1 MRHTRQNARFRAITI
16 TAAVAAALLAPG
28 ASKAAPRMCDPA
40 STPTVYLV
48 NYAHLDTQWRWSYR
62 GSIDNYI
69 ADTMFDN
76 FRNFSKYPNYRFN
89 FTGSLRYAMMKEYYP
104 KDYEKVKEHIAA
116 GRWFVSG
123 SSVDETDV
131 NAPSPESLTRNILYG
146 NLFFKNE
153 FGKIS
158 EDYMLPDCFGFPASM
173 PSVLAH
179 AGLKGFSTQKLTWGS
194 AVGIP
199 FNVGKW
205 IGPDGRHIIAALNP
219 GAYVSSLREDL
230 SKSNDWLERA
240 RKNGEKTGFA
250 ADFKYVGVG
259 DRGGAVDEESAS
271 WINKSVEG
279 DGPLCVKA
287 QASDDIFKDMKPEHI
302 AKLPTF
308 KGDMLLTEHSAG
320 SITSQAYM
328 KRWNRKNELLA
339 DGAERA
345 SLIAD
350 WLGSIKYPT
359 LRLRGVWHKILGL
372 QMHDILP
379 GTAIPEAYEYSWNDA
394 VIGLNTSASILTAAA
409 GPAAMMLDTEVQG
422 EPVIVFNPLSAERED
437 LVRAKVGFGA
447 SVPAAARVFGPDGA
461 EVPSQIVGRS
471 GAEIE
476 VMFLAKVPS
485 VGYAVFDVRAAEAP
499 SAIQTGLSVTNNT
512 LENKRFKAT
521 LDSNGDVASLF
532 DKANGR
538 EVLSA
543 PARLEMMEDTPR
555 EWPAWNIDWS
565 DWSKPPKDAVKGPAE
580 IKIIETGPARVA
592 LEVTRHH
599 GFSTF
604 KQVISL
610 AAGGSGDKLEFDTTL
625 DWREKETTL
634 KAAFP
639 LTAARDSASYNLKL
653 GVVDRA
659 NNNEK
664 KYEVPHHEW
673 FDLTDASGDYGMAV
687 LEDSKYASDKPADNV
702 IRLTLVRTP
711 GCFSYCDQATQ
722 DMGRHRLLYA
732 MAPHKGGWREGG
744 VHWQAARLN
753 EPLLAFTSGKRT
765 GALGRSFSFMNV
777 GSSQVIVRAL
787 KMAEESDRIIVRLQ
801 ELDGKLA
808 QGVAVSFAA
817 PIIDAMEVDGQERE
831 IGAAKVANGA
841 LTVDMEPFIMRT
853 FAVKI
858 GASRSTAPQPKSV
871 PLDLPLNFAAATKD
885 GEKND
890 SGFDGSGLSYS
901 ADMLPGELN
910 VDGVSFKM
918 EAGGAGKMNAVAC
931 EGQSIALPK
940 GKYDKVYILAAA
952 TEDGVTGA
960 FKAGASSVSVGVQKW
975 NGFIGQWDNRIWKND
990 REIYGLKPAFIKRDP
1005 VAWFASHLHNRDG
1018 SNVSYNFTYIY
1029 KYAINL
1035 NADSVALQ
1043 LPNDPR
1049 IKIFAATAVE
1059 GVSDVASPAFPL
1071 YDVFEPPQED
1081 YPALSPAPGEH
1092 KDTVFVH
1099 INHPWYSQYD
1109 TLRFSVGGDV
1119 TENSQT
1125 FRSPIMV
1132 TDRATVYAR
1141 SYGKDGKT
1149 SKVARGE
1156 YVVNDVTPPG
1166 VKSVE
1171 AFDLAPAALVR
1182 FTEPVE
1188 KKSAETASNYS
1199 LESGL
1204 TVTAA
1209 SLSEDALSA
1218 TLTLSA
1224 PPAVNTNYILKAVSI
1239 KDRSPNAN
1247 VIKEP
1252 VSFKFATI
1260 SPAYYLKIR
1269 TKDISYS
1276 LGVPGISRDYS
1287 LAGSP
1292 MAAGGIFGLAL
1303 RLKGE
1308 GDYIVIN
1315 DRAELNPSE
1324 AVTVAAWVNP
1334 RDWDSDRIILQKSGG
1349 DGQYRLG
1356 ARGGKLS
1363 FAISGVGEAGGAL
1376 PAPKE
1381 WSHVAAT
1388 YDGWTMRLFVN
1399 GNLVDEKPAV
1409 GAVPFNGGPL
1419 YIGSKGKD
1427 SALGDFFKGEM
1438 DKVTVWGAALP
1449 AEHIA
1454 RLAAKE

>member
-1 MRHTRQNARFRAITI
+1 MKKTRQNARLAAITM
-16 TAAVAAALLAPG
+16 AAVAALVCG
-28 ASKAAPRMCDPA
+28 ASAKAAPRMCDPA

-62 GSIDNYI
+62 DSIDNYI

-76 FRNFSKYPNYRFN
+76 FRNFAKFPNYRFN
-89 FTGSLRYAMMKEYYP
+89 FTGSLRYEMMKEYYP
-104 KDYEKVKEHIAA
+104 EDYEKVKEHIAA

-230 SKSNDWLERA
+230 SISDYWLERA
-240 RKNGEKTGFA
+240 RKNGEATGFA

-271 WINKSVEG
+271 WINKSVDGE
-279 DGPLCVKA
+279 GPLCVSA
-287 QASDDIFKDMKPEHI
+287 RASDDIFKDMKPEHI
-302 AKLPTF
+302 DKLPTF

-350 WLGSIKYPT
+350 WLGPIKYPT
-359 LRLRGVWHKILGL
+359 LRLRGLWHKILGL

-394 VIGLNTSASILTAAA
+394 VIGLNTSASILTSAA
-409 GPAAMMLDTEVQG
+409 GAATGMLDTNVQG
-422 EPVIVFNPLSAERED
+422 VPVVVFNPLSAERED
-437 LVRAKVGFGA
+437 LVRAKADFVSA
-447 SVPAAARVFGPDGA
+447 APAAARVFGPDGA

-476 VMFLAKVPS
+476 VLFLAKVPS
-485 VGYAVFDVRAAEAP
+485 LGYAVYDVRAAEEP
-499 SAIQTGLSVTNNT
+499 STIQTGLSVSEKTIENN
-512 LENKRFKAT
+512 RFRAT
-521 LDSNGDVASLF
+521 LDANGDVASLY

-565 DWSKPPKDAVKGPAE
+565 DWSKPPKDAVKGPADVKVLE
-580 IKIIETGPARVA
+580 KGPARVA
-592 LEVTRHH
+592 LEVTRRH

-610 AAGGSGDKLEFDTTL
+610 AAGSPGDRLEFDTTL

-653 GVVDRA
+653 GVVDRS

-687 LEDSKYASDKPADNV
+687 LEDSKYASDKPSDNV

-732 MAPHKGGWREGG
+732 MAPHKGDWREGG

-753 EPLLAFTSGKRT
+753 QPLLPFRSAKRKGT
-765 GALGRSFSFMNV
+765 LGRSFSFMNV
-777 GSSQVIVRAL
+777 SSAQVAVRAL
-787 KMAEESDRIIVRLQ
+787 KKAEESDWIIVRLQ
-801 ELDGKLA
+801 ELDGKPA
-808 QGVAVSFAA
+808 PGVAVSFAA
-817 PIIDAMEVDGQERE
+817 PVIEAKEVDGQERE
-831 IGAAKVANGA
+831 IGAAKISSGA
-841 LTVDMEPFIMRT
+841 LSVDMEPFIMRT

-858 GASRSTAPQPKSV
+858 GAPGSTAPQPKSV
-871 PLDLPLNFAAATKD
+871 PLELPHNFAAATKD
-885 GEKND
+885 REKND
-890 SGFDGSGLSYS
+890 AGFDGAGLSYS
-901 ADMLPGELN
+901 ADMLPGELT
-910 VDGVSFKM
+910 VDGAPFKLA
-918 EAGGAGKMNAVAC
+918 EGGEGKPNATAC
-931 EGQSIALPK
+931 SGQTILLPK
-940 GKYDKVYILAAA
+940 GKYEKLYILAAA

-960 FKAGASSVSVGVQKW
+960 FKAGGSRVDIGVQKW

-990 REIYGLKPAFIKRDP
+990 REIYGLRPAFIKRDP
-1005 VAWFASHLHNRDG
+1005 VAWYASHLHNRDG
-1018 SNVSYNFTYIY
+1018 SNISYNFTYIY
-1029 KYAINL
+1029 KYAIEL
-1035 NADSVALQ
+1035 PQGAESLE

-1049 IKIFAATAVE
+1049 IRIFAATAVD
-1059 GVSDVASPAFPL
+1059 GATDGASPAFPL

-1109 TLRFSVGGDV
+1109 TLKFNVGGEV
-1119 TENSQT
+1119 SEESQT
-1125 FRSPIMV
+1125 FRSPVMV
-1132 TDRATVYAR
+1132 TDRAAISAR
-1141 SYGKDGKT
+1141 SYGKDGKA
-1149 SKVARGE
+1149 SKIARGE

-1188 KKSAETASNYS
+1188 KKSAEIASNYS

-1209 SLSEDALSA
+1209 ALSEDGLSA
-1218 TLTLSA
+1218 TLALSSS
-1224 PPAVNTNYILKAVSI
+1224 PAVNTNYILKMVSI
-1239 KDRSPNAN
+1239 KDRSANAN

-1287 LAGSP
+1287 LAGNP
-1292 MAAGGIFGLAL
+1292 AAAGGIFGLAL

-1315 DRAELNPSE
+1315 DRAELNSSE
-1324 AVTVAAWVNP
+1324 AVTVAAWINP
-1334 RDWDSDRIILQKSGG
+1334 RDWASDRIILQKGGG
-1349 DGQYRLG
+1349 DGQYRLS

-1363 FAISGVGEAGGAL
+1363 FSISGVGEAGGAL
-1376 PAPKE
+1376 PRPQRVE
-1381 WSHVAAT
+1381 PCRRH
-1388 YDGWTMRLFVN
+1388 L
-1399 GNLVDEKPAV
+1399 
-1409 GAVPFNGGPL
+1409 
-1419 YIGSKGKD
+1419 
-1427 SALGDFFKGEM
+1427 
-1438 DKVTVWGAALP
+1438 
-1449 AEHIA
+1449 
-1454 RLAAKE
+1454 